1 MATLDPSWWII
12 TLNVNGLNSPIKRHR
27 VGEWI
32 IKIFNYILFIRDSL
46 TLDLWAYIGESES
59 IKIRYSL
66 QIVTSR

>member
-12 TLNVNGLNSPIKRHR
+12 TLNVNGLNYPIKRHR

-32 IKIFNYILFIRDSL
+32 INIFNYILFIRDSL